1 MYLLYNMYDIY
12 CENGNEIYEIY
23 GEIINNKWNK
33 RVIIKYTGNCNYYT
47 FSLYALNI

>member
-1 MYLLYNMYDIY
+1 METY
-12 CENGNEIYEIY
+12 GEIINNNNEIY

-33 RVIIKYTGNCNYYT
+33 RVIIKYTAKFNYYT